1 MKALVFFL
9 AVLAMA
15 KVGYHEYMFRLAAQD
30 AMIAA
35 YRERAAQACQKDLRG
50 AQLGV
55 SPLSWSN
62 PASIRLVIGKSGL
75 DVYFWQVDNER
86 WAARYRN
93 PYLFLSSSPRTGGVH
108 CEYDIVRASAS
119 IFRM

>member
-35 YRERAAQACQKDLRG
+35 YRKRDAQACQKDLRG
-50 AQLGV
+50 A
-55 SPLSWSN
+55 
-62 PASIRLVIGKSGL
+62 
-75 DVYFWQVDNER
+75 
-86 WAARYRN
+86 
-93 PYLFLSSSPRTGGVH
+93 
-108 CEYDIVRASAS
+108 
-119 IFRM
+119 